1 MLNQLVPNL
10 LTALLKGVISV
21 YTYSTLPLYYIKQK
35 PWVRLSLANERQAA
49 REDTLDP
56 GSAWRRITNDPKLDA
71 FEVDSVD
78 SLLMVGANSNGKNC
92 PIVGVKVRDSNKY
105 FYDWFTYGHVIY
117 RVNNIAKGLQLLGV
131 GPGDKVLM
139 FAETRLEWVLCMF
152 AVYKLGAVLTTIFA
166 QLGTDGII
174 HSISQVIKNFPQ
186 IMSGMAKVS
195 DSWRGGSSY
204 KEINLVPEAARNR
217 I

>member
-1 MLNQLVPNL
+1 MLNQLVSVL
-10 LTALLKGVISV
+10 LTGILKSIIGV

-35 PWVRLSLANERQAA
+35 PWIRLSLANERQAA

-56 GSAWRRITNDPKLDA
+56 GSPWRRVTSDPKLDA

-78 SLLMVGANSNGKNC
+78 SLLMTGATANGKNR

-105 FYDWFTYGHVIY
+105 FFDWFTYGQVIN
-117 RVNNIAKGLQLLGV
+117 RVDNIAKGLQLLGV

-174 HSISQVIKNFPQ
+174 HSISQVMLNLPQ
-186 IMSGMAKVS
+186 LVS
-195 DSWRGGSSY
+195 
-204 KEINLVPEAARNR
+204 LL
-217 I
+217 